1 MSIIIKIVQNRER
14 STNFMAGR
22 NQKDDNSMR
31 EIFKTLTCISQ
42 FGISMLVPIAMC
54 FFAGLALDKWLGT
67 SFIAIVLF
75 FIGAVAG
82 ARNVYKLAKK
92 FYGEGKE

>member
-1 MSIIIKIVQNRER
+1 
-14 STNFMAGR
+14 MAAR
-22 NQKDDNSMR
+22 KRKDENSMR
-31 EIFKTLTCISQ
+31 EVFKTLSCITQ

-75 FIGAVAG
+75 FVGAVAG
-82 ARNVYKLAKK
+82 ARNVYRLAKK

>member
-1 MSIIIKIVQNRER
+1 
-14 STNFMAGR
+14 MATGKK
-22 NQKDDNSMR
+22 KDENAMR
-31 EIFKTLTCISQ
+31 EVLKTLSCITQ

-54 FFAGLALDKWLGT
+54 FFGGLALDKWLGT

-75 FIGAVAG
+75 FVGAVAG
-82 ARNVYKLAKK
+82 ARNVYILAKK